1 MIAIL
6 LLTVS
11 LTFADSTQVHYAQQ
25 DADALTAMLDSADTR
40 TEELMARYR
49 LYPLTEDEAVIDGIP
64 KELGPDASARE
75 LALLSGL
82 WAYRAGETNIFN
94 AVRYGRRSMNRLE
107 EAEALDP
114 DEPYVLLVKGQSLMF
129 RPDIAGK
136 DVPAAVDIFRNLT
149 EVLHEHPKAGI
160 SDVEARSWL
169 WLALKESG
177 RAAEAE
183 KLRDHLLATDPAPLY
198 RQFLADPPS
207 V

>member
-1 MIAIL
+1 MIAVL

-11 LTFADSTQVHYAQQ
+11 LSFADSTQALYAQQ
-25 DADALTAMLDSADTR
+25 DADALRELLNDADSQ
-40 TEELMARYR
+40 TEVFMARYR
-49 LYPLTEDEAVIDGIP
+49 LYPLTEKEEVIDDIP

-136 DVPAAVDIFRNLT
+136 DVPAAIEVFRTLIN
-149 EVLHEHPKAGI
+149 VLGEHPDCGI
-160 SDVEARSWL
+160 SAVEARSWL
-169 WLALKESG
+169 WLALREAG
-177 RAAEAE
+177 RSEEAAR
-183 KLRDHLLATDPAPLY
+183 LRADLLAADPAPLY
-198 RQFLADPPS
+198 AQFLDDPPS